1 VTVLPLELSDVR
13 TVKTFSQQ
21 VLEKIGGD
29 KIDYLLLNAA
39 ISNGAEKPGPP
50 GWRWCEA
57 LVVNHF
63 CEFLSLC
70 VCDGE
75 VDSGQRADVCYDSAA
90 LSYASVEGEAR

>member
-1 VTVLPLELSDVR
+1 MLPLELSDVK

-39 ISNGAEKPGPP
+39 ITNGAENPGPE

-57 LVVNHF
+57 TVVNHF
-63 CEFLSLC
+63 CEPFKQSTCLMVANECCSTTLS
-70 VCDGE
+70 DTT
-75 VDSGQRADVCYDSAA
+75 S
-90 LSYASVEGEAR
+90 EGETRRV